1 EGETFSRKFPLPSP
15 KPLPSPSKI
24 FMFIESLL
32 PFFLVKGGW
41 GGRIQAEN
49 ARCPLFGERA
59 FSIGVENRD

>member
-1 EGETFSRKFPLPSP
+1 
-15 KPLPSPSKI
+15 
-24 FMFIESLL
+24 MFIESLL